1 MPEIALT
8 VPDPEDWSLEAI
20 CERDAQGNY
29 GNLVELLG
37 QCTDAAYKLSDDLG
51 ARYFTHSGEAR
62 HSVGA

>member
-1 MPEIALT
+1 M
-8 VPDPEDWSLEAI
+8 

-29 GNLVELLG
+29 TRLAELLA
-37 QCTDAAYKLSDDLG
+37 QCSDAAYKLSDDIG